1 MKIIILGAGN
11 VGNALAQ
18 TLVNENHDITVIDIN
33 SKKCDRIKNNIDAK
47 VIHGDGASQRILQ
60 QIDMKQVPLDQI
72 YYSMLVSAAKKLKMP
87 VNKALQEIIANEYNR
102 TK

>member
-1 MKIIILGAGN
+1 
-11 VGNALAQ
+11 
-18 TLVNENHDITVIDIN
+18 
-33 SKKCDRIKNNIDAK
+33 
-47 VIHGDGASQRILQ
+47 
-60 QIDMKQVPLDQI
+60 MKQVPLDQI